1 MKNYE
6 ERSFC
11 VFLPFY
17 AAEYQLKKKVTV
29 ILRLHILPKKDA
41 WSFPFNMYM

>member
-1 MKNYE
+1 MKNFE
-6 ERSFC
+6 ERSFG